1 MIQLHTHCLA
11 FEQPDGTAIPCS
23 AEQITVEVL
32 GEAANGVH
40 SDLVRHAAATVL
52 YYFKH
57 ELGRST
63 VTMQE
68 FIQALERVLKGFGLE
83 VATSSQATA
92 VSSAEAV
99 PDGVLECD
107 LRLLA
112 GVAPAG
118 YELDFFPRLR
128 EALRDRLVS
137 HPRMVRFTGL
147 RPCVKRLAGAKRW
160 CPRCHRLS
168 DQIVGYLREC
178 LHKQREEHCA
188 LVVF

>member
-1 MIQLHTHCLA
+1 MILLHSHCLE
-11 FEQPDGTAIPCS
+11 FEQPDGCSIPCS

-63 VTMQE
+63 VTMGE
-68 FIQALERVLKGFGLE
+68 FIAALERVLQGFGLE
-83 VATSSQATA
+83 VKSAAQAPSSPDHAA
-92 VSSAEAV
+92 AES
-99 PDGVLECD
+99 GVLECD
-107 LRLLA
+107 LRALA
-112 GVAPAG
+112 ADSPGG

-128 EALRDRLVS
+128 EELRGRLAS
-137 HPRMVRFTGL
+137 HPRVVRFTGL
-147 RPCVKRLAGAKRW
+147 RPFVKRLAGAKRW

-168 DQIVGYLREC
+168 DQVVGFLREC
-178 LHKQREEHCA
+178 LSHQHEERCA

>member
-1 MIQLHTHCLA
+1 LIQLHTHCLA

-63 VTMQE
+63 VTMNE

-83 VATSSQATA
+83 VAATMPA
-92 VSSAEAV
+92 SAAPAIEV
-99 PDGVLECD
+99 QECD

-118 YELDFFPRLR
+118 FELDFFPRLR
-128 EALRDRLVS
+128 AALRDRLVS
-137 HPRMVRFTGL
+137 HPRVVKFTGL
-147 RPCVKRLAGAKRW
+147 RPCVKRLAGRKRW

-178 LHKQREEHCA
+178 LHEQREERCS
-188 LVVF
+188 LIVF